1 MAKYVILY
9 IMISLFSENF
19 KPKKDQKKIHVK
31 MEIVNIGKVVALLMK
46 WFVIDIYTTFTF
58 PILKGSR
65 RNRRMKKF
73 LRSQNT
79 FTEAKTANLFYTQSN
94 SVANDKKTWHQKLS
108 SLSLWPWPLSHSHK
122 SYNNVY
128 RILSTLR
135 KFDYE

>member
-1 MAKYVILY
+1 
-9 IMISLFSENF
+9 
-19 KPKKDQKKIHVK
+19 
-31 MEIVNIGKVVALLMK
+31 MK

-128 RILSTLR
+128 RILSTLQNR
-135 KFDYE
+135 ATTFPMFTISIFTWIFFWSFFGLKFSENSEIIMYNITYLAI